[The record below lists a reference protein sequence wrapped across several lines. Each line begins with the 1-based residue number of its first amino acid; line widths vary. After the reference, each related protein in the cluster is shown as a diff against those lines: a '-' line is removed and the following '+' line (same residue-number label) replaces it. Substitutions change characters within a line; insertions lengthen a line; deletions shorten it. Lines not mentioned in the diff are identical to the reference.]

1 MKISRGF
8 IVFVVVF
15 VAIVV
20 GSMLLQPKQFNW
32 DPTYGS
38 ADRQP
43 LGCFVFDSIMR
54 QTLPRGYEV
63 SRKTFYQLNHD
74 GTSRPRSILV
84 VADRLKIDKTD
95 LSNMLSLAAKGNRI
109 FLAAGRDA
117 SSQDVVIEEEYYSHL
132 ADTLGA
138 TWQDFSTYNIKRTLL
153 NNLSKADHTDTVRWT
168 GLPKVYQQRQFVYD
182 EAFNSGYI
190 FFVRNDRKPW
200 TTIVDEVSEDW
211 KYEKVVVR
219 PWGRGEI
226 ILCATPLLLTNYGV
240 LHRATSPYVMR
251 LMTLLADRPVV
262 RTEAYSTATEV
273 TQANHQSP
281 LDVWLAQPQLALAWR
296 LALLMVLLFFIF
308 TARRRQRPIPILPQ
322 PRNHNLDFVRT
333 IGSLYYHKHRN
344 RDLVLTRWRILADDV
359 RRRTAIDI
367 NAATAHSDD
376 LARLSRITGIST
388 GSLDATLSHLRQLA
402 ESEEKVSD
410 NDMKHYIDQ
419 MNEIWNKTKE

>member
-20 GSMLLQPKQFNW
+20 GSVLLQPKQFRW

-54 QTLPRGYEV
+54 QTLPQGYEL

-74 GTSRPRSILV
+74 SASPPRSILV
-84 VADRLKIDKTD
+84 VADELKLSETD
-95 LSNMLSLAAKGNRI
+95 LNNMLSLAAKGNRI
-109 FLAAGRDA
+109 LLAAGRDA
-117 SSQDVVIEEEYYSHL
+117 SAQDVVIEEEYYSHL

-138 TWQDFSTYNIKRTLL
+138 TWQDFSTYNIKRTLH
-153 NNLSKADHTDTVRWT
+153 NNFSKADHTDTIMWT
-168 GLPKVYQQRQFVYD
+168 GLPKVYPRRQYVYE

-190 FFVRNDRKPW
+190 IFVRNDMKPW
-200 TTIVDEVSEDW
+200 ATIADEVSKDW
-211 KYEKVVVR
+211 EFEKVVVR
-219 PWGRGEI
+219 RWGRGEI

-262 RTEAYSTATEV
+262 RTEAYSSATE
-273 TQANHQSP
+273 TAQPTRRSL
-281 LDVWLAQPQLALAWR
+281 LDVWLMQPQLALAWR
-296 LALLMVLLFFIF
+296 LALLTVLLFFIF

-333 IGSLYYHKHRN
+333 IGSLYYHKRRN

-359 RRRTAIDI
+359 RRRTSIDI
-367 NAATAHSDD
+367 AAATAHSAD
-376 LARLSRITGIST
+376 LARLSRITGISAD
-388 GSLDATLSHLRQLA
+388 SLDATLSQLRQLA
-402 ESEEKVSD
+402 ETDEKVGD

>member
-32 DPTYGS
+32 SPTYGS
-38 ADRQP
+38 ADHQP
-43 LGCFVFDSIMR
+43 LGCYVFDSIMR
-54 QTLPRGYEV
+54 QTMPRGYEV
-63 SRKTFYQLNHD
+63 SGKTFYQLNHD
-74 GTSRPRSILV
+74 STSRLRSILV
-84 VADRLKIDKTD
+84 VADELKLSKTD
-95 LSNMLSLAAKGNRI
+95 LDNMLSLAAKGNRI

-117 SSQDVVIEEEYYSHL
+117 SEKDVVIEEEYYSHL
-132 ADTLGA
+132 ADTIEA

-153 NNLSKADHTDTVRWT
+153 NNFRKADHSDTISWT
-168 GLPKVYQQRQFVYD
+168 GLPKVYPRRQYIYD

-190 FFVRNDRKPW
+190 TFKNNDKKPW
-200 TTIVDEVSEDW
+200 VAIAVEESEGW
-211 KYEKVVVR
+211 KYEKVAVR

-240 LHRATSPYVMR
+240 LHHPTSPYVMR

-262 RTEAYSTATEV
+262 RAEAYSSATE
-273 TQANHQSP
+273 TKQATHRSP
-281 LDVWLAQPQLALAWR
+281 LDVWLMQPQLALAWR
-296 LALLMVLLFFIF
+296 LALAVVLLFYVF
-308 TARRRQRPIPILPQ
+308 TARRRQRPIPIMPQ

-333 IGSLYYHKHRN
+333 IGSLYYHKRHN

-367 NAATAHSDD
+367 NAATTHSDD
-376 LARLSRITGIST
+376 LARLSRITGISS
-388 GSLDATLSHLRQLA
+388 GSLDTTLSRLRQLA

-410 NDMKHYIDQ
+410 KEMRHYIDQ